1 LHSRI
6 QVTVELFYLLMIFAS
21 LRGFGLK
28 ILPAAFVFVLIS
40 THGFAAADELL
51 ARPSLSD
58 GFALLYNLD
67 FDQAHKLFATY
78 EQQNPDDPMGP
89 VCDAAGFLFSEFNRL
104 GILESQFYEDDKSFD
119 GRKKQSPDPLI
130 RDRFDAALATA
141 ERLAKAK
148 LARNSNNRDGLLAMT
163 LSAGLKADYS
173 ALIEKRNLAS
183 LSLTKEASRWAQQL
197 LAADPNCYD
206 AYVATGVSK
215 YIIGSMA
222 APVRWLLRMG
232 GVNGDKSAGMNELQM
247 TAEKGQYLAPF
258 ARILLAIAYVR
269 EKDKPRARELLTGLR
284 QQFPNNSLFTREI
297 ARLDGVKVVNP

>member
-1 LHSRI
+1 MILTPPRRVFLQSLP
-6 QVTVELFYLLMIFAS
+6 VAVLLLLVAMSPSA
-21 LRGFGLK
+21 R
-28 ILPAAFVFVLIS
+28 
-40 THGFAAADELL
+40 ADEFR
-51 ARPSLSD
+51 ARPSLDD
-58 GFALLYNLD
+58 GFHLLYNLD

-104 GILESQFYEDDKSFD
+104 GILESQFYEDNKVFD
-119 GRKKQSPDPLI
+119 GRKKQSPDPLV
-130 RDRFDAALATA
+130 RDRFDAAVATA
-141 ERLAKAK
+141 ERLAKVK
-148 LARNSNNRDGLLAMT
+148 LARNVSNRDGLLAMT

-183 LSLTKEASRWAQQL
+183 LSLTKDASRWAQQL

-232 GVNGDKSAGMNELQM
+232 GVNGDKAAGLNELQM

-269 EKDKPRARELLTGLR
+269 EKDKPRARELLAGLR
-284 QQFPNNSLFTREI
+284 QQFPNNLLFTREI
-297 ARLDGVKVVNP
+297 ARLDGANPSTP

>member
-1 LHSRI
+1 M
-6 QVTVELFYLLMIFAS
+6 VFAS
-21 LRGFGLK
+21 FCRVGLK
-28 ILPAAFVFVLIS
+28 SLPAALLLTLIS
-40 THGFAAADELL
+40 AASFVRADEVR
-51 ARPSLSD
+51 ARPSLGD

-67 FDQAHKLFATY
+67 FDRAHKLFATY

-104 GILESQFYEDDKSFD
+104 GILESQFYEDDKAFD
-119 GRKKQSPDPLI
+119 GRKKQSPDPLV

-148 LARNSNNRDGLLAMT
+148 LAGNSNHRDGLLAMT
-163 LSAGLKADYS
+163 LSSGLKADYT

-183 LSLTKEASRWAQQL
+183 LSLTKDASRWAQQL

-222 APVRWLLRMG
+222 APVRWLLRIG
-232 GVNGDKSAGMNELQM
+232 GVNGDKSAGINELQM

-269 EKDKPRARELLTGLR
+269 EKDKPRARELLAGLR

-297 ARLDGVKVVNP
+297 ARLDGVNVVTP

>member
-1 LHSRI
+1 
-6 QVTVELFYLLMIFAS
+6 
-21 LRGFGLK
+21 
-28 ILPAAFVFVLIS
+28 
-40 THGFAAADELL
+40 
-51 ARPSLSD
+51 
-58 GFALLYNLD
+58 
-67 FDQAHKLFATY
+67 
-78 EQQNPDDPMGP
+78 MGP
-89 VCDAAGFLFSEFNRL
+89 VCDAAGYLFSEFNRL
-104 GILESQFYEDDKSFD
+104 GVLESQFYEDAKSFD
-119 GRKKQSPDPLI
+119 GRKKQSPDPLM

-141 ERLAKAK
+141 DRLAKTK
-148 LARNSNNRDGLLAMT
+148 LARNGNDRDGLLAMT

-197 LAADPNCYD
+197 LAADPNCFD

-232 GVNGDKSAGMNELQM
+232 GVNGDKAAGLVELQL

-269 EKDKPRARELLTGLR
+269 EKDKPRARELLAGLR
-284 QQFPNNSLFTREI
+284 EQYPGNSLFAREI
-297 ARLDGVKVVNP
+297 ARLDEQARPSIP